1 MRMLFSYKETKDA
14 QYFVAERTLWV
25 CPVWRHLGLRAA
37 PPGSRAAESPRTGD
51 NETRGEADRQRRG
64 RRTDP
69 ADQARR
75 RQCRCCNDQ
84 KKSRERRAAEPDAV
98 TVDEAVKRGPA
109 GKGKLYQEI
118 AAGRLIARKIGR
130 RTVILRTD
138 YERGLNSLPLLPG
151 AVTAR
156 RADDLKPPSGRPP
169 RRRGRPRKTAQ
180 QFAMP
185 SSSTS

>member
-1 MRMLFSYKETKDA
+1 LSTAAKPTDSDGDA
-14 QYFVAERTLWV
+14 EPIR
-25 CPVWRHLGLRAA
+25 PIKLGADNAA
-37 PPGSRAAESPRTGD
+37 AATIK
-51 NETRGEADRQRRG
+51 
-64 RRTDP
+64 
-69 ADQARR
+69 
-75 RQCRCCNDQ
+75 
-84 KKSRERRAAEPDAV
+84 KKSRERRAAEPDAL

-138 YERGLNSLPLLPG
+138 YERWLNSLPLLPG

-180 QFAMP
+180 QSAMA
-185 SSSTS
+185 SSSTSTSGNCEPVADKPSK